1 MGREMS
7 RCQDWSADILSTVR
21 CQDVKM
27 STVIAGHLIAH
38 DMSRGFWAV
47 IVRCQDVKMSG
58 QGCAG
63 REMSG
68 GFCDMVVRCQDVKMS
83 KMGSE
88 AREMSRGFYVVVV
101 RCQDV

>member
-1 MGREMS
+1 
-7 RCQDWSADILSTVR
+7 
-21 CQDVKM
+21 
-27 STVIAGHLIAH
+27 
-38 DMSRGFWAV
+38 
-47 IVRCQDVKMSG
+47 MSG

-83 KMGSE
+83 EMGSE

>member
-1 MGREMS
+1 MS
-7 RCQDWSADILSTVR
+7 N
-21 CQDVKM
+21 VKM
-27 STVIAGHLIAH
+27 S
-38 DMSRGFWAV
+38 
-47 IVRCQDVKMSG
+47 RCQDVKMSG

-68 GFCDMVVRCQDVKMS
+68 GFCDIVVRCQDVKMS
-83 KMGSE
+83 MGSE